1 MEYKVTCNNCG
12 LQYRLSAAEGQSV
25 WSTCPNCGHKMLV
38 SLPYAANGASPSSA
52 GNAEQGVPVNGQ
64 PKGNPKKKGNKAVIV
79 LLAFILGIAAGIVVW
94 LGWQQ
99 KQKNDARALVEREE
113 ARQEHMDSLMAL
125 RNQQEA
131 EERATQ
137 QAQAE
142 RQSVINFLNEFYQ
155 DCLFNDGDPDRYAN
169 NISEK
174 CYDKLTSSYADDE
187 ETDSVSEI
195 NWSLLGPRFESE
207 DEVRRDLPDFARH
220 FDVEHYHD
228 NWYKVCFS
236 AHGTTEY
243 RQIEA
248 FVYKDKII
256 INDFR

>member
-1 MEYKVTCNNCG
+1 
-12 LQYRLSAAEGQSV
+12 
-25 WSTCPNCGHKMLV
+25 MLV

-142 RQSVINFLNEFYQ
+142 RQSVINFLNESIRTVYLMMAIPTVMPTTYQ
-155 DCLFNDGDPDRYAN
+155 RSAT
-169 NISEK
+169 
-174 CYDKLTSSYADDE
+174 TSSQALMLM
-187 ETDSVSEI
+187 T
-195 NWSLLGPRFESE
+195 
-207 DEVRRDLPDFARH
+207 RRLTA
-220 FDVEHYHD
+220 
-228 NWYKVCFS
+228 
-236 AHGTTEY
+236 
-243 RQIEA
+243 
-248 FVYKDKII
+248 
-256 INDFR
+256 